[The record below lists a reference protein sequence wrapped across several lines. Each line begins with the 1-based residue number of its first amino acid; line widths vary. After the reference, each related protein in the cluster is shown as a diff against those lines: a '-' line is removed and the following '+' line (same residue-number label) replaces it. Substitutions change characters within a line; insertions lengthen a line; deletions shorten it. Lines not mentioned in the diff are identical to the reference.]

1 MTSIIRRGAGI
12 IRAKNK
18 VSQHTPA
25 FEEKRIEFV
34 ERAKKLRQNCSKLEA
49 EILELHKKAS
59 KWRFMID
66 ETQGMIRTKST
77 RYATMGKFKYVE
89 LTHEAVNSLT
99 TLANQAE
106 GYLELTEREIRVK
119 QELVGQSRKNLD
131 DLNSILNRL
140 EAIEYQREVTETLRD
155 AHRSQSSM
163 ENHLIERLD
172 SESFAREMRAMDY
185 TTQALL
191 EITSTNYKKLE
202 F

>member
-18 VSQHTPA
+18 ASQHTPA

-34 ERAKKLRQNCSKLEA
+34 EKAKQLRQNCSKLEA
-49 EILELHKKAS
+49 EMLELHQKAG
-59 KWRFMID
+59 KWQSMIA
-66 ETQGMIRTKST
+66 ETQRMIETKST
-77 RYATMGKFKYVE
+77 RYARGKFKYEE
-89 LTHEAVNSLT
+89 LTHEAVHSLT
-99 TLANQAE
+99 TLVNQAE

-119 QELVGQSRKNLD
+119 QELVEQSRKNLD
-131 DLNSILNRL
+131 DLTSILNRL
-140 EAIEYQREVTETLRD
+140 EAIEYQREVAETLRD